1 VAHPGHFRTVFG
13 GFVSPDGDHSKLSP
27 SLREAGEEAYRV
39 MRDIIE
45 EGVRSGALRS
55 GDPDQL
61 SLAAWSMIHGLSML
75 IIEGQLPALG
85 VDPAD
90 RASVSRATDAVT
102 TLLETG
108 LRA

>member
-1 VAHPGHFRTVFG
+1 VFG
-13 GFVSPDGDHSKLSP
+13 GFVSPDGDHSNLSP

-39 MRDIIE
+39 MRDLVE
-45 EGVRSGALRS
+45 EGVRTRRLRS

-61 SLAAWSMIHGLSML
+61 SVAAWSMIHGFSML
-75 IIEGQLPALG
+75 VIEGQLLVLG

-90 RASVSRATDAVT
+90 RASVSRAADSIGAF
-102 TLLETG
+102 LETG